1 MIDSNARLFRSV
13 TAHEEI
19 VTIPILSLRAGES
32 PRLRGEDKRHVARL
46 AETDAPLPPILVDRR
61 TMRVIDG
68 MHRLMAASMRGQDTI
83 DVEFFD
89 GDPEEGFLRA
99 VRANVTHGL
108 PLSQADRRA
117 ATIRIVAAHPRL
129 SDRTIAEI
137 TGLGAR
143 TVASIRRS
151 TDSVPEVAARIGR
164 DGKVRPLNHEE
175 GRQRT
180 AEFIASNP
188 NASLREVARA
198 AGVSPGTVRAVRKRL
213 ERGAEAESSES
224 RSNGEAEKD
233 AARLEPVAGEA
244 DAVTTAKF
252 GADVAKS
259 PGVDHDVAR
268 YALEKLLR
276 DPSLRHNEQGRRL
289 LRLIQHT
296 AAEAKDWLGS
306 TEAVPP
312 HCLAMITSL
321 ARHFSEI
328 WLSLAEELDDR
339 AAIADPWGVRPVD
352 DPK

>member
-1 MIDSNARLFRSV
+1 MIDMSARLFRPV
-13 TAHEEI
+13 VAHEEI
-19 VTIPILSLRAGES
+19 VTIPILSLRPGES

-46 AETDAPLPPILVDRR
+46 AETDSPLPPILVDRR

-99 VRANVTHGL
+99 VQANVTHGF

-117 ATIRIVAAHPRL
+117 AAIRIVASHPRL

-151 TDSVPEVAARIGR
+151 SDAVPETTTRIGR
-164 DGKVRPLNHEE
+164 DGKVRPVDHGE
-175 GRQRT
+175 GRRRT
-180 AEFIASNP
+180 AEFLARNP
-188 NASLREVARA
+188 KASLREVARA
-198 AGVSPGTVRAVRKRL
+198 AGVSPGTVRDVRKRL
-213 ERGAEAESSES
+213 ERGEEAVSPEPRQGGTIE
-224 RSNGEAEKD
+224 RAKKE
-233 AARLEPVAGEA
+233 AARLESAEREP
-244 DAVTTAKF
+244 DAVAEGSF
-252 GADVAKS
+252 DADREA
-259 PGVDHDVAR
+259 AR

-296 AAEAKDWLGS
+296 AAEAKDWLGA
-306 TEAVPP
+306 TETVPP

-352 DPK
+352 DTK

>member
-1 MIDSNARLFRSV
+1 M
-13 TAHEEI
+13 
-19 VTIPILSLRAGES
+19 PILSLRAGES

-46 AETDAPLPPILVDRR
+46 VETDSPLPPILVDRR

-83 DVEFFD
+83 EVEFFD

-99 VRANVTHGL
+99 VRANVTHGF

-117 ATIRIVAAHPRL
+117 AAIRIVASHPRL

-151 TDSVPEVAARIGR
+151 SDSIPEVTTRIGL
-164 DGKVRPLNHEE
+164 DGKVRPVNHGE
-175 GRQRT
+175 GRRRT
-180 AEFIASNP
+180 AAFLARNP
-188 NASLREVARA
+188 NASLREAAKA
-198 AGVSPGTVRAVRKRL
+198 AGVSPGTVRDVRKRL
-213 ERGAEAESSES
+213 ERGEEPAPPEPRQGGSAES
-224 RSNGEAEKD
+224 AEKESGQQLERVGREPEALID
-233 AARLEPVAGEA
+233 ARFGAGVVAAPEAAHEAAR
-244 DAVTTAKF
+244 
-252 GADVAKS
+252 
-259 PGVDHDVAR
+259 H
-268 YALEKLLR
+268 ALEKLLR

-296 AAEAKDWLGS
+296 ATEAKDWLGA

-312 HCLAMITSL
+312 HCLVMITSL

-339 AAIADPWGVRPVD
+339 AAIADPWGVRPAD
-352 DPK
+352 DAK